1 MAEELWAEPV
11 TRLAALIRDRE
22 VSSVEVARACLDR
35 IAEVN
40 PRINAVV
47 TVAPEALER
56 AADADAALAR
66 GELLGLL
73 HGVPCTLKD
82 SLDTAGL
89 RTTVGSIGWKDRVPE
104 RDATV
109 VARVKNA
116 GAIVLGKTNTP
127 EFTWSDETDND
138 VFGRTSNPYDLER
151 TPGGSSGGAGAIVAA
166 GGAPFDIGSDTGDS
180 IRQPAHVNGIAGIKP
195 TQGRVPRTGH
205 WPGFGGIVGSLQ
217 QLGPLARRVDDLSYL
232 LPIIAGPDGEDPHV
246 APVPL
251 GDPTGVEVGSL
262 RVVAFTDNGI
272 RTPTPETVATVQ
284 AAAAAVGATGA
295 DLRWDVP
302 PGLAE
307 AWDAWDGFIRADGYA
322 WLRRLINGA
331 GTPVWGSYPAHGWI
345 EPEPATSGD
354 AMTALVERAD
364 AARSRLLRWFQD
376 ADLIVCPA
384 MPQPAIR
391 HGESTADWFGDTY
404 SDVHN
409 LTGWPAVVVRGGTA
423 PGGPT
428 APLGLP
434 IGVQVIAR
442 PWREDVALAA
452 ARVVEAASGGW
463 QRPPI

>member
-1 MAEELWAEPV
+1 
-11 TRLAALIRDRE
+11 
-22 VSSVEVARACLDR
+22 
-35 IAEVN
+35 
-40 PRINAVV
+40 
-47 TVAPEALER
+47 
-56 AADADAALAR
+56 
-66 GELLGLL
+66 
-73 HGVPCTLKD
+73 
-82 SLDTAGL
+82 
-89 RTTVGSIGWKDRVPE
+89 
-104 RDATV
+104 
-109 VARVKNA
+109 
-116 GAIVLGKTNTP
+116 
-127 EFTWSDETDND
+127 
-138 VFGRTSNPYDLER
+138 
-151 TPGGSSGGAGAIVAA
+151 
-166 GGAPFDIGSDTGDS
+166 
-180 IRQPAHVNGIAGIKP
+180 
-195 TQGRVPRTGH
+195 
-205 WPGFGGIVGSLQ
+205 
-217 QLGPLARRVDDLSYL
+217 
-232 LPIIAGPDGEDPHV
+232 
-246 APVPL
+246 
-251 GDPTGVEVGSL
+251 
-262 RVVAFTDNGI
+262 
-272 RTPTPETVATVQ
+272 VATVQ

-331 GTPVWGSYPAHGWI
+331 GTPGWGSYPAHGWI

-423 PGGPT
+423 PGGPK